1 MIADQILKERYYQE
15 GEDWAGLCRRVAHAV
30 AQGKAGEGMEE
41 VFYQRLL
48 NKEFLPNS
56 PTLMNAGISGTLSA
70 CFTIAIEDDMES
82 IFDAVKEGG
91 MIGKYG
97 GGFGV
102 NLSKIRPKGSKVG
115 STNGVASGPVSFLQM
130 FNTMADT
137 VKQGGRRRIAMMAIL
152 DVTHP
157 DIEEFILAKTNSD
170 KLNNMN
176 MSVMIP
182 NSFMEAVSNNES
194 KAVKIWNLIVKQA
207 WTTGEPGILFYDRI
221 NQDNIIPEIPI
232 RETNPCAEEP
242 MIPYSSCNLISIDVG
257 KLVDSEGNFKWN
269 KYERLIEEA
278 VKFADATI
286 DVNVFP
292 LDKIRDVTTSLRPI
306 GVGIMGFAYALI
318 KQGII
323 YGSKESFVFAEKLT
337 SVLKEISDST
347 SCKLAEKYGS
357 FPACEKSI
365 LPYPRRNAYLNS
377 IAPTGTIS
385 TIAETSFGIEPLFS
399 ISYTRHVIG
408 KSFKVVDPLF
418 KEMIIKEGLDLDK
431 IINLIVDKPTIQDI
445 KEIPLH
451 IRKLFV
457 TAHDITPFQHVSIVA
472 ACQGNID
479 TGISKTI
486 NMPKETTLQ
495 DVDAVFKQAYTSG
508 CKGITIYRNGSRDA
522 PIKTEAPKKI
532 VEDYKAPDIT
542 FGPQERISVAC
553 GHFLCSVTG
562 VDEQPLK
569 IINNA
574 TTGCCDANLQ
584 AIQRVCSLALRSGI
598 SPKLL
603 TEQLDKVVC
612 NACVKN
618 PNATS
623 KSCAAGISKVIKL
636 YDKFYKAV
644 GSINLDVPSRDIK
657 NDKGLVECP
666 NCNEKYVKNTKC
678 GVCPH
683 CGYSKC
689 S

>member
-1 MIADQILKERYYQE
+1 
-15 GEDWAGLCRRVAHAV
+15 
-30 AQGKAGEGMEE
+30 MEE

-56 PTLMNAGISGTLSA
+56 PTLMNAGLTGTLSA
-70 CFTIAIEDDMES
+70 CFTIHVDDDMES
-82 IFDAVKEGG
+82 ILQAVHDGA

-97 GGFGV
+97 GGFGS
-102 NLSKIRPKGSKVG
+102 NWSNCRPKGSKVG
-115 STNGVASGPVSFLQM
+115 TTNGVASGPVSFLQM
-130 FNTMADT
+130 VDTMADT
-137 VKQGGRRRIAMMAIL
+137 VKQGGRRRIAIMSIL
-152 DVTHP
+152 DVTHA
-157 DIEEFILAKTNSD
+157 DIEEFVTAKTNTK

-176 MSVMIP
+176 MSVMIF
-182 NSFMEAVSNNES
+182 NSFMDSVFKNEPHAL
-194 KAVKIWNLIVKQA
+194 KTWNLIVSQA
-207 WTTGEPGILFYDRI
+207 HATGEPGILFYDRI
-221 NQDNIIPEIPI
+221 NQDNLTPETPI
-232 RETNPCAEEP
+232 RECNPCAEES
-242 MIPYSSCNLISIDVG
+242 MVPYSSCNLISIDVG
-257 KLVDSEGNFKWN
+257 KLVNEKGAFNWSKFAQ
-269 KYERLIEEA
+269 LIEEA

-286 DVNVFP
+286 DVNIFP
-292 LDKIRDVTTSLRPI
+292 IEKIKEVTLNLRPV
-306 GVGIMGFAYALI
+306 GVGIMGFANALI
-318 KQGII
+318 KQGIV
-323 YGSKESFVFAEKLT
+323 YGSKESFEFAHKLT
-337 SVLKEISDST
+337 EFLKEKSLIASED
-347 SCKLAEKYGS
+347 LADLYGA
-357 FPACEKSI
+357 FPLCSQI
-365 LPYPRRNAYLNS
+365 NMIPRRNAYLNS

-408 KSFKVVDPLF
+408 ESFKVVDPLF
-418 KEMIIKEGLDLDK
+418 KEMIIKEGLDIDK
-431 IINLIVDKPTIQDI
+431 IINLIVDKPSIQDI
-445 KEIPLH
+445 EEIPMH
-451 IRKLFV
+451 IRRLFV
-457 TAHDITPFQHVSIVA
+457 TAHDITPSQHVSMVA

-486 NMPKETTLQ
+486 NMPKEATLQ
-495 DVDAVFKQAYTSG
+495 DVDTAFKQAYTSG

-522 PIKTEAPKKI
+522 PIQTETPKKI
-532 VEDYKAPDIT
+532 EEDYKAPDIT
-542 FGPQERISVAC
+542 FGPQERVSVAC

-562 VDEQPLK
+562 VGEQPLK

-584 AIQRVCSLALRSGI
+584 AIQRVCSLALRSGV
-598 SPKLL
+598 SPKLI

-644 GSINLDVPSRDIK
+644 GTISLDSPTQKTESNTD
-657 NDKGLVECP
+657 LVECP
-666 NCNEKYVKNTKC
+666 SCHKNYTKNTKC

-683 CGYSKC
+683 CGHSNC